1 MEYLTVDE
9 IKERIKSILEKINC
23 IIDERILPTYGL
35 PIGDGTPCININESG
50 YNYIISERG
59 NEYSRKVTKKIDELL
74 YWTFRDIAFEIINKT
89 NKKREEWFK
98 EEENFIKKINENWA
112 ILLEE
117 EHRKKLFGKKM
128 EEIIIQDKETIY
140 L

>member
-9 IKERIKSILEKINC
+9 IRERIKKTLKKINC
-23 IIDERILPTYGL
+23 NIDQRILPTYDL

-59 NEYSRKVTKKIDELL
+59 NEYSRKITKNIDELL
-74 YWTFRDIAFEIINKT
+74 YWTFKDIVFEMIQKT

-98 EEENFIKKINENWA
+98 EEENFIKKINEDWA

-117 EHRKKLFGKKM
+117 EHRKQLLGKKM
-128 EEIIIQDKETIY
+128 EEKIIEDKETIY